1 MTPPDDTELAKRL
14 SATLDR
20 AAAAPDAELERRVR
34 DALLVSTRPTAA
46 RTGRWAWAGMA
57 LAAGVAALLWLP
69 YSVPVKPGTVSVAA
83 APVSIEPEFLEDME
97 LVAALGEDPDES

>member
-1 MTPPDDTELAKRL
+1 MTPPDDQALARRL

-20 AAAAPDAELERRVR
+20 AAATPDAELDRRVC
-34 DALLVSTRPTAA
+34 DALATAKSTPTHP
-46 RTGRWAWAGMA
+46 GQRWAWAGMA

-69 YSVPVKPGTVSVAA
+69 YPTPVKPVTATVAS
-83 APVSIEPEFLEDME
+83 APVTVEPEFLEDME